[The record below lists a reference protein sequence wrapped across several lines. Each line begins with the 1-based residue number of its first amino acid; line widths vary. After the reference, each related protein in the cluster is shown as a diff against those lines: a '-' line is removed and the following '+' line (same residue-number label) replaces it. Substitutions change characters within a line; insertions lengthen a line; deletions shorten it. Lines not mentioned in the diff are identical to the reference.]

1 MAEANLEFK
10 WPVSWI
16 WDLST
21 SVIPCNRVTFQM
33 KGEEGA
39 WETKTLETLP
49 QSLGRGPNCP
59 TYLEECTIL
68 RELDLAS
75 LNTETGTLRLSIH
88 ICFSPNSC
96 F

>member
-33 KGEEGA
+33 KEEEGA
-39 WETKTLETLP
+39 WETKTLEPCLNH
-49 QSLGRGPNCP
+49 LAEGRIVPP
-59 TYLEECTIL
+59 I
-68 RELDLAS
+68 
-75 LNTETGTLRLSIH
+75 
-88 ICFSPNSC
+88 
-96 F
+96 